1 MFSKNLL
8 VLLAAILVA
17 ILASSFSVMAINLE
31 VSDYERLAYS
41 ITEGDVADEDVALLG
56 GLNNAQINELN
67 LFIQE
72 NVNIGCGGFIAEFKE
87 DQDVGQIIYKTN
99 SGGPTIDGCQW
110 DYVSYWNESLT
121 KSKNYR
127 WGSHYAVYFTV
138 RADASCYSKR
148 SWLCSWSPTE
158 GYISGWLL
166 LLYKDRYWN
175 GSAWVKDIALLIPST
190 CWWNYWYLS
199 SSTKASSYYIYWNNW
214 NNGCCE

>member
-1 MFSKNLL
+1 MFSKNFL
-8 VLLAAILVA
+8 VLLAAISVA
-17 ILASSFSVMAINLE
+17 ILASSFSFGAFNLE
-31 VSDYERLAYS
+31 VKDYERLAYS
-41 ITEGDVADEDVALLG
+41 VIEGDIADEDVVLLSS
-56 GLNNAQINELN
+56 LDNEQINELN
-67 LFIQE
+67 LFIQKSVDIVDE
-72 NVNIGCGGFIAEFKE
+72 GFVAESQV
-87 DQDVGQIIYKTN
+87 DQDLVKTIRETN
-99 SGGPTIDGCQW
+99 NKGPSIDGCQW

-138 RADASCYSKR
+138 GATASCYAKR

-166 LLYKDRYWN
+166 LLYRDRYWN

-199 SSTKASSYYIYWNNW
+199 SSTKASSYYVYWNDW